1 MAQQQQQQALHAA
14 GGNMYMGGGG
24 MAAIGGMHQ
33 MHQRL
38 GYPRTNNQR
47 PPNVNVGPPDG
58 LGNSIAGR
66 GVQQEWRHVL
76 MQQQQGFQAQMRSQ
90 FNQQSHQGERKREK
104 DSSDV
109 IVFVE
114 KIASQ
119 CQNSFNSE
127 FALSSNVLVL
137 VGDREC
143 ACRFVLFGYKRINAN
158 RIHRELSATGVL
170 YRLLFVKII

>member
-47 PPNVNVGPPDG
+47 PPNVSVGPPDG

-66 GVQQEWRHVL
+66 GAQQEWRHVF
-76 MQQQQGFQAQMRSQ
+76 MQQQQQGFQAQMRSQ
-90 FNQQSHQGERKREK
+90 FNQQSHQGERGGE
-104 DSSDV
+104 
-109 IVFVE
+109 
-114 KIASQ
+114 
-119 CQNSFNSE
+119 
-127 FALSSNVLVL
+127 
-137 VGDREC
+137 
-143 ACRFVLFGYKRINAN
+143 N
-158 RIHRELSATGVL
+158 RRA
-170 YRLLFVKII
+170 

>member
-109 IVFVE
+109 SCSSKRLRVSVRTHLIRSSLSR
-114 KIASQ
+114 AMS
-119 CQNSFNSE
+119 SFSRRGPRMCVS
-127 FALSSNVLVL
+127 L
-137 VGDREC
+137 
-143 ACRFVLFGYKRINAN
+143 RFVWIQTHKCKSY
-158 RIHRELSATGVL
+158 S
-170 YRLLFVKII
+170 

>member
-47 PPNVNVGPPDG
+47 PPNVSVGPPDG

-66 GVQQEWRHVL
+66 GAQQEWRHVL

-90 FNQQSHQGERKREK
+90 FNQQSHQGERRKRE
-104 DSSDV
+104 
-109 IVFVE
+109 E
-114 KIASQ
+114 KTKRRWM
-119 CQNSFNSE
+119 N
-127 FALSSNVLVL
+127 
-137 VGDREC
+137 
-143 ACRFVLFGYKRINAN
+143 CRGAEK
-158 RIHRELSATGVL
+158 TGN
-170 YRLLFVKII
+170 

>member
-66 GVQQEWRHVL
+66 GAQQEWRHVL

-90 FNQQSHQGERKREK
+90 FNQQGHQGEYSRGRKFPLRVAIIAFAK
-104 DSSDV
+104 RDDRDVRVRSKFSSTS
-109 IVFVE
+109 
-114 KIASQ
+114 A
-119 CQNSFNSE
+119 
-127 FALSSNVLVL
+127 SNV
-137 VGDREC
+137 G
-143 ACRFVLFGYKRINAN
+143 I
-158 RIHRELSATGVL
+158 
-170 YRLLFVKII
+170 LLK